1 MVQEDNAV
9 NNKRFVRDM
18 GWYLL
23 GSIIPMG
30 IGFVKTP
37 IFTRYFTPEE
47 YGYLGLI
54 TITFSYFSI
63 FLYSWLSSC
72 LWRYYN
78 AFKNKSELKGLY
90 SNLFLIFAGTSLLL
104 LAISLIW
111 VSFAELPLVRN
122 LIILSFFQFLIKE
135 LIGLY
140 LITLRLEGKAVTYNL
155 IHSLR
160 AVLTFSLLYVMAFV
174 FHFRI
179 TSVLISAIAID
190 MIVLVVILLFIR
202 HDVSVSFRLIS
213 RATIRLLFRFGS
225 IGLVSNFF
233 FLLITTSDRY
243 LIAYFTDMTA
253 VGIYNQVY
261 NICQL
266 SIVALATVYF
276 NTINPRLNKE
286 LEADFNGSA
295 KLVQDYLYAFLLF
308 GLPVVTYLSL
318 FPTQIAQ
325 ILLGE
330 AFRSGYVIMP
340 WIFVSAFFYGLYL
353 FIELRFKFSDR
364 LKNLALGVIIASIL
378 DVALN
383 FILIPK
389 FGYQMAAIST
399 FVSYTFIL
407 IYFFGQDDAGFFRN
421 RLYLRNTLYFILI
434 LLTQVFIDQIARQ
447 YFEISL
453 WQTIGEGIIFLAI
466 YLVLTRKQIQAVR
479 III

>member
-1 MVQEDNAV
+1 MVQEDNTV

-54 TITFSYFSI
+54 TITFSYISI

-78 AFKNKSELKGLY
+78 AFRNKSELKGLY

-135 LIGLY
+135 FIGLY

-364 LKNLALGVIIASIL
+364 LKNLAMGVIIASIL
-378 DVALN
+378 NVALN

-389 FGYQMAAIST
+389 FGYQMAAVST

-434 LLTQVFIDQIARQ
+434 LLTQVFIDRIARQ

>member
-378 DVALN
+378 NVALN